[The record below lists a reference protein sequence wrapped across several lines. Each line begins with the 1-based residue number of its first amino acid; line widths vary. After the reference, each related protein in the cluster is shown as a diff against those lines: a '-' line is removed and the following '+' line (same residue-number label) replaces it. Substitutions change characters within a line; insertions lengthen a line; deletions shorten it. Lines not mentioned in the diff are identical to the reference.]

1 MAIKGDPEKVTPP
14 VSMLS
19 VDELDRHRQLESVTL
34 RYGHTSETVSYEW
47 SARGGKPSDCWTTKD
62 GRVYLPADITSV
74 MLTEFFHHEI
84 VWSPEEQRIR
94 YIRTKQ
100 LKDAD
105 SRKTQK
111 MVLEIGQRGFGRGRA
126 VADHLV
132 MNSRLTELA
141 FTYTT
146 RFRLH

>member
-1 MAIKGDPEKVTPP
+1 MAIKDDPEKVTPP

-84 VWSPEEQRIR
+84 FWSPEEQRIR
-94 YIRTKQ
+94 YIRIKQ
-100 LKDAD
+100 FERRRQSQDSKDGA
-105 SRKTQK
+105 
-111 MVLEIGQRGFGRGRA
+111 
-126 VADHLV
+126 
-132 MNSRLTELA
+132 
-141 FTYTT
+141 
-146 RFRLH
+146 

>member
-1 MAIKGDPEKVTPP
+1 
-14 VSMLS
+14 MLS
-19 VDELDRHRQLESVTL
+19 DDELDRHRQLESVTL

-47 SARGGKPSDCWTTKD
+47 SARGGKPSDYCTTKN

-74 MLTEFFHHEI
+74 MLTEFFHHEV

-94 YIRTKQ
+94 YIRIKQ

-111 MVLEIGQRGFGRGRA
+111 MVLEIDGKEALAGKEQW
-126 VADHLV
+126 
-132 MNSRLTELA
+132 LT
-141 FTYTT
+141 TSS
-146 RFRLH
+146 

>member
-1 MAIKGDPEKVTPP
+1 MAIKGDPEKVTPL

-19 VDELDRHRQLESVTL
+19 VDELDRNRQLESVTL
-34 RYGHTSETVSYEW
+34 RYGDTSETVSYEW
-47 SARGGKPSDCWTTKD
+47 TARGGKPSDCWTTKN

-74 MLTEFFHHEI
+74 MLTEFFHREI

-94 YIRTKQ
+94 CIRIKQ

-111 MVLEIGQRGFGRGRA
+111 IVLSIDGKEALAREE
-126 VADHLV
+126 HW
-132 MNSRLTELA
+132 LT
-141 FTYTT
+141 TSS
-146 RFRLH
+146 